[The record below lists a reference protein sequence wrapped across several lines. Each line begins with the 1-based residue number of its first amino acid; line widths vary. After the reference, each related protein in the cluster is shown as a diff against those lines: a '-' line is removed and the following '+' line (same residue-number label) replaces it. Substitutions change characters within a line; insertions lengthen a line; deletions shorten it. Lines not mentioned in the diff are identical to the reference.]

1 VCEGVK
7 ASVWSPTVTCHP
19 WPGRIRKFA
28 AGAKSR
34 FDCLA
39 GGSRMIE
46 NWINKYFLHSI
57 SGGGAG
63 REAAFKSY
71 QEALGRRRLD
81 KRGLSF

>member
-1 VCEGVK
+1 
-7 ASVWSPTVTCHP
+7 
-19 WPGRIRKFA
+19 
-28 AGAKSR
+28 
-34 FDCLA
+34 
-39 GGSRMIE
+39 MIE